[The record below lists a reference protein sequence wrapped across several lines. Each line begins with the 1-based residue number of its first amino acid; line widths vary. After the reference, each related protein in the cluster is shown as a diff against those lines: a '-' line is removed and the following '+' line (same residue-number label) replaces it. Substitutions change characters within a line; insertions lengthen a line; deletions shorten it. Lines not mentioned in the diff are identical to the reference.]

1 MAKHIGQHFISIGDD
16 GHVRMSMPFNK
27 AFIGNPLNGAMH
39 LGPITAVL
47 DAAAGLSVMKAHGSF
62 APFVTLD
69 LRVDQ
74 LEPANKNADIQV
86 ECYPYSKKD
95 ELYYVQGIAWQ
106 ESKDYP
112 VLAFYSVFMAAPNQ
126 FNKAGGQNEAPP
138 LAIHNPPKELI
149 IEEINFQAESHAV
162 HQIVPYTRD
171 LDLIVGKNAQGERI
185 VKLPFADRHVG
196 NPMIRALQGGI
207 FLGFLECAGSAYV
220 LDLYPQ
226 LNQITS
232 ASFFMEF
239 LKAPKPQDTFAAV
252 KASKVGRRV
261 VNVDIS
267 AFQLG
272 RGEVAKASGRYLIKG

>member
-1 MAKHIGQHFISIGDD
+1 MAKHIGQHFISINDD
-16 GHVRMSMPFNK
+16 NHVRMSIPFNK
-27 AFIGNPLNGAMH
+27 AFIGNTQNGAMH

-62 APFVTLD
+62 SPFVTLD

-74 LEPANKNADIQV
+74 LEPANKNSDIEV

-95 ELYYVQGIAWQ
+95 DLYYVQGIAWQ

-112 VLAFYSVFMAAPNQ
+112 ILAFYSVFMAAPNR
-126 FNKAGGQNEAPP
+126 FNKEGGLKEAPP
-138 LAIHNPPKELI
+138 MLVSHPPHEHV
-149 IEEINFQAESHAV
+149 IESIQFEAEHHAL
-162 HQIVPYTRD
+162 HKIVPYAQD
-171 LDLIVGKNAQGERI
+171 LELIVGKNETQERI

-196 NPMIRALQGGI
+196 NPMTRALQGGI

-220 LDLYPQ
+220 LDLYPE
-226 LNQITS
+226 LNQISS
-232 ASFFMEF
+232 ASFFMEY
-239 LKAPKPQDTFAAV
+239 LKAPKPQDTFASV

-272 RGEVAKASGRYLIKG
+272 RGEVAKASGRYLIK